1 MDRPIPL
8 LPPLCSPHRMSN
20 KRLILKS
27 VAPYELRA
35 SIGPDVMNV
44 LTGQATEE
52 EEKAETLESVVF
64 SLFVYRRLIIL
75 PKENMCVNKNIDI

>member
-1 MDRPIPL
+1 MEIEL
-8 LPPLCSPHRMSN
+8 NIENN

-52 EEKAETLESVVF
+52 EEKAQIDALHAVQ
-64 SLFVYRRLIIL
+64 SLDSFDRQQLGLVRLQLLRRAFEL
-75 PKENMCVNKNIDI
+75 